1 MQFINRI
8 YFIFSVLALVGCAN
22 LPSSPIID
30 FTENNK
36 KNYPTITY
44 LTAIGSASSLGEARE
59 YAQGNLAAIFS
70 AKVEDDSIFS
80 QNIQQ
85 KAGEKIDKSEYLS
98 RSTLVSARIN
108 IDGVTIEEDFYDAE
122 DGIYYALAVLN
133 RREAEQRWLPE
144 LTNYKKILAE
154 TELKLS
160 KELPPYQ
167 AIRLIKE
174 TNTAIIQH
182 NSLVQRLR
190 IVNPQGGYVTK
201 ANDSSQNLRK
211 RAKEISF
218 SITSPRQQLINIA
231 SASFVAEG
239 MQPITTDNSKL
250 NVSIV
255 PTATPG
261 IERDEWFIYREEVTI
276 TVDYEG
282 LASRTI
288 NWKIQASSIDQQT
301 AKNRLADELNN
312 KITKE
317 LFSAI
322 IDALNG

>member
-22 LPSSPIID
+22 LPPSPIID

-44 LTAIGSASSLGEARE
+44 LTAIGSSSSLGEARE

-190 IVNPQGGYVTK
+190 IVNPQGGYFTK

-255 PTATPG
+255 PTASPG
-261 IERDEWFIYREEVTI
+261 IERDDWFIYREEVTI

>member
-1 MQFINRI
+1 MQFIKRI
-8 YFIFSVLALVGCAN
+8 YFIFLVLVLVGCAN

-36 KNYPTITY
+36 KSYPTSTY

-59 YAQGNLAAIFS
+59 HAKGNLAAIFS

-85 KAGEKIDKSEYLS
+85 KTGKKIDKSEYLS

-108 IDGVTIEEDFYDAE
+108 IDGMSIAEDFYDTE

-133 RREAEQRWLPE
+133 RHEAEQRWLPE
-144 LTNYKKILAE
+144 LTNYKKVIAE
-154 TELKLS
+154 TEIKLS

-167 AIRLIKE
+167 AIHLIKE
-174 TNTAIIQH
+174 INTAIIQH
-182 NSLVQRLR
+182 NSLAQRLR

-211 RAKEISF
+211 RAKQISF
-218 SITSPRQQLINIA
+218 AITSPRKNLVNIA

-239 MQPITTDNSKL
+239 MEPVTTDNPKL
-250 NVSIV
+250 NISIV
-255 PTATPG
+255 PSATPG
-261 IERDEWFIYREEVTI
+261 IERDDWFIYREEITI
-276 TVDYEG
+276 TVNYEG
-282 LASRTI
+282 LSPRKI

-301 AKNRLADELNN
+301 AKNRLVDELNN
-312 KITKE
+312 KIAKE

>member
-22 LPSSPIID
+22 LPPSPIID

-59 YAQGNLAAIFS
+59 NAQGNLAAIFS

-85 KAGEKIDKSEYLS
+85 KNGKKIDKSEYLS
-98 RSTLVSARIN
+98 RSILVSARIN
-108 IDGVTIEEDFYDAE
+108 IDGMTIAEDFYDTE

-133 RREAEQRWLPE
+133 RHEAEQRWLPE
-144 LTNYKKILAE
+144 LTNYKKVIAE

-160 KELPPYQ
+160 EGLPPYK
-167 AIRLIKE
+167 AIRLLKE
-174 TNTAIIQH
+174 NNTAIIQH

-190 IVNPQGGYVTK
+190 IVNPQGGYITK
-201 ANDSSQNLRK
+201 PNTSAQNLRNL
-211 RAKEISF
+211 AGGISF
-218 SITSPRQQLINIA
+218 SITSPREKLINIA

-239 MQPITTDNSKL
+239 MEPATANNAKL
-250 NVSIV
+250 NIRIV
-255 PTATPG
+255 PTVAAG
-261 IERDEWFIYREEVTI
+261 IERDDWFIFREEVTI
-276 TVDYEG
+276 TVDYQG
-282 LASRTI
+282 TAPRTI
-288 NWKIQASSIDQQT
+288 NWKIQASSIDQRT
-301 AKNRLADELNN
+301 AKNRLEDELNN

-322 IDALNG
+322 IDVLNG

>member
-1 MQFINRI
+1 MQFINKY
-8 YFIFSVLALVGCAN
+8 YFIFIVLVLVGCAN

-36 KNYPTITY
+36 KNYPTSVY

-59 YAQGNLAAIFS
+59 HAQGNLAAIFS

-85 KAGEKIDKSEYLS
+85 KTGKKIDKSEYLS

-108 IDGVTIEEDFYDAE
+108 IDGMSVAEDFYDTE

-144 LTNYKKILAE
+144 LTNYKKVIAE
-154 TELKLS
+154 TEIKLS

-174 TNTAIIQH
+174 INTAIIQH
-182 NSLVQRLR
+182 NSLAQRLR

-201 ANDSSQNLRK
+201 PNDSSQNLRK
-211 RAKEISF
+211 RAKQISF

-239 MQPITTDNSKL
+239 MEPVTTDNFKL
-250 NVSIV
+250 NISIV
-255 PTATPG
+255 PSATPG
-261 IERDEWFIYREEVTI
+261 IERNDWFIYREEITI
-276 TVDYEG
+276 TVNYEG
-282 LASRTI
+282 LSLRKI

-301 AKNRLADELNN
+301 AKNRLVDELNN

>member
-1 MQFINRI
+1 MRFINKF
-8 YFIFSVLALVGCAN
+8 YFIFLVLVLVSCAN
-22 LPSSPIID
+22 LPPSPIID

-36 KNYPTITY
+36 KNYPTSIY
-44 LTAIGSASSLGEARE
+44 LTALGSANSLGEARE
-59 YAQGNLAAIFS
+59 HAQGNLIAVFS
-70 AKVEDDSIFS
+70 AKVGGDPAFKQSS
-80 QNIQQ
+80 LQNTG
-85 KAGEKIDKSEYLS
+85 KKTGSSVYLFGSALVNTRIDNDEITIPENFYD
-98 RSTLVSARIN
+98 TE
-108 IDGVTIEEDFYDAE
+108 DGV
-122 DGIYYALAVLN
+122 YYALAVLN

-144 LTNYKKILAE
+144 LTNYKKILVE

-167 AIRLIKE
+167 TIRLIKE
-174 TNTAIIQH
+174 INTVIIQH

-211 RAKEISF
+211 QAQEISF
-218 SITSPRQQLINIA
+218 TITSPRKKLINIA

-239 MQPITTDNSKL
+239 MQPTATDNSKL

-255 PTATPG
+255 PKATPG
-261 IERDEWFIYREEVTI
+261 IERDDWFIYREEITI
-276 TVDYEG
+276 TVNYEG
-282 LASRTI
+282 LSPRKI